1 MISVFWWE
9 NWASGRCS
17 RPRAAVAGGGVL
29 GLLSCPLLSSIAS
42 ALHLPTLAALL
53 KHKLHLHIFIFSLV
67 KWTHYPFW
75 QVGSSQLD
83 CKLLKGRSYAFCI
96 SFASLRLVSR
106 PFYLVRERSKKSFF
120 PFIISAGHGTHSALL
135 HPVLLPLPQSPLWET
150 SVPGW
155 RAFSLLWEFLRN
167 VVLNYCSYFSSTSAW
182 GSAGKDLH

>member
-1 MISVFWWE
+1 MCDLHNHHRDDLCFLMGKLGL
-9 NWASGRCS
+9 GRCS

-83 CKLLKGRSYAFCI
+83 CKLLKGRSYVFCI

-135 HPVLLPLPQSPLWET
+135 QSYHPCPSHRSGKPLSQVDGLLVFFET
-150 SVPGW
+150 SYIML
-155 RAFSLLWEFLRN
+155 S
-167 VVLNYCSYFSSTSAW
+167 
-182 GSAGKDLH
+182 